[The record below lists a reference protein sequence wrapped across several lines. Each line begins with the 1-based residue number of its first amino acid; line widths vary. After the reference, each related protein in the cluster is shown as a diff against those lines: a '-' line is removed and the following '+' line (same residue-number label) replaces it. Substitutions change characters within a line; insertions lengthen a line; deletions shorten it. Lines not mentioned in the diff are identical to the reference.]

1 MKKLTRARD
10 AHTLPAVSRPIDPP
24 LLIDPNETWFSAAQ
38 LKARF
43 QCSDSTLDRWQRD
56 HGFPPP
62 EKRVG
67 RHRRWRGT
75 KIAAWETLR
84 EAPQAP
90 VQPPRRKP

>member
-1 MKKLTRARD
+1 MKKLTRAHD
-10 AHTLPAVSRPIDPP
+10 AHTLPTYPAQSAPDV
-24 LLIDPNETWFSAAQ
+24 LIDPNEVWFSSAQ